1 MNPPPIPPAQPL
13 DAAFVE
19 REYNNRALVPAYPQF
34 FARWERDS
42 DFVRRTLVGHVNL
55 HYGPDARHRVD
66 LFPARESNHLLVFIH
81 GGYWRGLD
89 KSMFA
94 WLASSWVA
102 AGVGV
107 ALINY
112 RLCPQVTIEDIVHDA
127 ITGTNWVMANAGRY
141 SMGSEHVLL
150 SGHSAGGHLTAAL
163 LAAPQGALLF
173 DTARIVGGV
182 VISGICDFAPLR
194 LFGFN
199 SDFRLDEGSVE
210 RLNLY
215 DKAQVIDVPLVI
227 AAGGAES
234 GEFQRQAR
242 LLAHAWKPNV
252 NALQIQP
259 SLDHFSIVDTF
270 AERGQPLYEASLA
283 LFPARPPL

>member
-1 MNPPPIPPAQPL
+1 MNPPPIPTAEPR
-13 DAAFVE
+13 DAAFAE
-19 REYNNRALVPAYPQF
+19 REYNNRARVPAHPQY

-55 HYGPDARHRVD
+55 HYGPDPRHRVD
-66 LFPARESNHLLVFIH
+66 LFPARESSHLLVFIH

-89 KSMFA
+89 KSLFA

-112 RLCPQVTIEDIVHDA
+112 RLCPQVSIEEIVHDA
-127 ITGTNWVMANAGRY
+127 IAGTNWIVANAGRY
-141 SMGSEHVLL
+141 GMGSEHILL

-163 LAAPQGALLF
+163 LAAPKGALLF

-194 LFGFN
+194 LYSFN
-199 SDFRLDEGSVE
+199 SDFKLDEASIA

-215 DKAQVIDVPLVI
+215 DKPQVIDAPLVI

-242 LLAHAWKPNV
+242 LLAHAWKANV
-252 NALQIQP
+252 NALQVVP
-259 SLDHFSIVDTF
+259 SLDHFNIVDTF

-283 LFPARPPL
+283 LFPPRPPL